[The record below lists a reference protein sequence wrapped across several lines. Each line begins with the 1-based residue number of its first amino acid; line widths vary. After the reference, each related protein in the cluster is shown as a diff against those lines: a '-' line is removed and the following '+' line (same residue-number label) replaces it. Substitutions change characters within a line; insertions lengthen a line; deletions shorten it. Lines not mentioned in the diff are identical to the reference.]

1 MKKIIF
7 CIFMLIF
14 GLSTTTVYGTY
25 DEETYN
31 EIIKQL
37 KEEAS
42 KVTYKYE
49 KVTNTY
55 DDDGNYIKSG
65 YKITAEN
72 LTENIFACA
81 EKEGETYAMCM
92 YYSDD
97 NSENYIYYTD
107 QDVNRLVV
115 YGYEH
120 GGEYATEKLK
130 TSKYN
135 PYSEREECKDVDISK
150 LKACDPYY
158 EYEVTD
164 NIFNYQLQEYLNNQ
178 NKDNNNNKDHAKDP
192 TKKDNNTD
200 TTSNIVDYVKNY
212 GLYIISIIAVFV
224 IVVIVVKKRKDKRGV
239 L

>member
-14 GLSTTTVYGTY
+14 GLSTTTVYG
-25 DEETYN
+25 DELICTSEFKEN
-31 EIIKQL
+31 L
-37 KEEAS
+37 KEQAS
-42 KVTYKYE
+42 KVKYKYE
-49 KVTNTY
+49 KVSNVY
-55 DDDGNYIKSG
+55 DDNGNYIVSG

-72 LTENIFACA
+72 LTKDIYACA
-81 EKEGETYAMCM
+81 VKGNKIDTNMCM
-92 YYSDD
+92 LYNEDHAQ
-97 NSENYIYYTD
+97 NYFYYTNQEVD
-107 QDVNRLVV
+107 RLVV
-115 YGYEH
+115 YGATCYY
-120 GGEYATEKLK
+120 EYASEKFK
-130 TSKYN
+130 GAKYN
-135 PYSEREECKDVDISK
+135 PYSEREECKDVDITK
-150 LKACDPYY
+150 LRVCDPYY

-178 NKDNNNNKDHAKDP
+178 NKDNNDNKDNTKEP
-192 TKKDNNTD
+192 TKKDNNID